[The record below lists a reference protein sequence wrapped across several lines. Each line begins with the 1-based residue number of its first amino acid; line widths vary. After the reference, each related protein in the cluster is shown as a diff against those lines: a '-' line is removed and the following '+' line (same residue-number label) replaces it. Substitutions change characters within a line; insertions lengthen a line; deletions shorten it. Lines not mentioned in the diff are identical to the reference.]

1 MAVSNKG
8 LVLLTVPTCVQVV
21 PASVLKNSVP
31 LAVLVPVMAMPLTA
45 PVSASLMP
53 PTRVLTRLPTT
64 PTGVAASSLRPVRV
78 STVSVNTGA
87 SLVPVRVT
95 VMVCSVPSALT
106 AVKLSVYWTLA
117 TNWSWALLMV
127 YVHAP
132 SVASVKVP

>member
-8 LVLLTVPTCVQVV
+8 AVLLTVPTGVQVV

-31 LAVLVPVMAMPLTA
+31 LAVLVLVMAMPLTA

-53 PTRVLTRLPTT
+53 PTRVLTRLPTP

-95 VMVCSVPSALT
+95 STIWLVPSALM
-106 AVKLSVYWTLA
+106 AVKRSL
-117 TNWSWALLMV
+117 
-127 YVHAP
+127 YV
-132 SVASVKVP
+132 